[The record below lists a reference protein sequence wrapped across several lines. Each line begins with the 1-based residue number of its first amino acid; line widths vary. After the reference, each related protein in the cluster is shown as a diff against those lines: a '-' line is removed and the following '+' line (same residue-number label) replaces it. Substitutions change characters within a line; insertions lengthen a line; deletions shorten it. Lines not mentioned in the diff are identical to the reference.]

1 MAVFPSELVIGST
14 TLARDPSRLL
24 LCFVTQETDGG
35 PPRRRAPREAIERAL
50 DELHLALEDNPW
62 RRPPGTPRRLNHTQ
76 WALWARDVQGGA
88 IDDNR
93 LGQIRQ
99 VLAQM
104 CRWVGPVYGTKD
116 ADGHAL
122 RICPLPSVLL
132 IGLREGLRPNELA
145 RALRALGDLGLYE
158 VSARSEDLSVRYFE
172 LKDPLHQTAY
182 DLRDQ
187 VLQTLGTVVESVGFE
202 QMPFLSPFAYEPR
215 DEHYPLQWNMPLI
228 GAPQAWDL
236 TRGDPAIV
244 VAVIDSGCDL
254 GHPDLNVMPGF
265 NLVDPARNGSPVLN
279 VVGRPDPHGT
289 HVAGIAAATI
299 DNTPAAIG
307 VAGVAGRCRILPLAV
322 DGATDVQLAAGIR
335 RAARTEGVRVINI
348 SVSGWWF
355 DLFGGELERAIQD
368 ATRDGVLICASAGN
382 GDSRG
387 ILSPARHPLV
397 MACGGSDRR
406 DERWSVT
413 LPSGERRGS
422 NYGDE
427 LIGGEWAGVSVM
439 APAWDEFPDNGMPTT
454 DLTGPEGAVML
465 PSPRGDYWLVGGFS
479 ETSCAAPHLS
489 GVAALLFSLD
499 RGLGADAVRSII
511 ERTADKVGST
521 PYAVVDGFPN
531 GTRNEEMGYGRLNA
545 YHAVDFADVMIRDWH
560 GDEGLEPSAAPDGRF
575 WVAPDIVVR
584 PEDDG
589 MFLPDD
595 LDLSSTVVAG
605 RPNYVYVRVVN
616 KGPRPARAVSVDV
629 RIVVPGLAFSYPADW
644 SEENDTHIRPE
655 AVRADLGTM
664 AAGADDRAVFV
675 ISAEQADLLEAWSL
689 RDQHPCVLAQ
699 VTSDNDHAFRGTTD
713 RGDTLVARRNN
724 LAQRNLRVGGTA
736 SAGLTYGYAVDAG
749 DEDDDSPTL
758 TLRVDAGALAREG
771 RVELC
776 VEPLDPQD
784 KDDSPPVNGPAPGQ
798 APPCGGRV
806 RILDPVRVE
815 TDWCGCRA
823 VITLAPGTEIAPG
836 GTHQP
841 SILKASGA
849 DLVGTRCVRLTR
861 PEAVVVLARQ
871 PRTRVRVRLRCT
883 LPATATP
890 ARYAVHLSQR
900 GPNGLATGG
909 VSLILGAAG

>member
-24 LCFVTQETDGG
+24 LCFVTEEPDGG
-35 PPRRRAPREAIERAL
+35 PPRRRAPREAIEHAL
-50 DELHLALEDNPW
+50 DELHLAVEDNPW
-62 RRPPGTPRRLNHTQ
+62 RRPPATSRRLNHTQ
-76 WALWARDVQGGA
+76 SALWARDVQGGA
-88 IDDNR
+88 IDDGR
-93 LGQIRQ
+93 LGQVRQ
-99 VLAQM
+99 ALAQM
-104 CRWVGPVYGTKD
+104 CRWVGPVYGTKN
-116 ADGHAL
+116 ASGRTL
-122 RICPLPSVLL
+122 RICPIPSVLL
-132 IGLREGLRPNELA
+132 VGLRDGLAPREIT
-145 RALRALGDLGLYE
+145 RALRALAELGLRE
-158 VSARSEDLSVRYFE
+158 VPARSEDLSVRYFE
-172 LKDPLHQTAY
+172 LNDPLHQTAY
-182 DLRDQ
+182 DLRDR
-187 VLQTLGTVVESVGFE
+187 VLQALGAAVKSVGFE
-202 QMPFLSPFAYEPR
+202 QMPFLSPFAYEPL

-228 GAPQAWDL
+228 RAPQAWDI
-236 TRGDPAIV
+236 TRGDPEIV
-244 VAVIDSGCDL
+244 VAIIDSGCDL
-254 GHPDLNVMPGF
+254 GHPDLHVMPGF
-265 NLVDPARNGSPVLN
+265 NLVDPARNGAPVLDD
-279 VVGRPDPHGT
+279 VGRPDPHGT
-289 HVAGIAAATI
+289 HVAGIAAAI
-299 DNTPAAIG
+299 VDNTPAAIG

-348 SVSGWWF
+348 SLSGWWF

-382 GDSRG
+382 GDARG
-387 ILSPARHPLV
+387 IVSPARHPLV

-406 DERWSVT
+406 DERWSAL
-413 LPSGERRGS
+413 LPSGVRLGS

-427 LIGGEWAGVSVM
+427 LVGGVWSGVSVV
-439 APAWDEFPDNGMPTT
+439 APAWDEFPDTGMPTT

-479 ETSCAAPHLS
+479 MTSCAAPHVA
-489 GVAALLFSLD
+489 GAAALLFSLD
-499 RGLGADAVRSII
+499 RELGADAVRSII

-521 PYAVVDGFPN
+521 PYAVADGFPN
-531 GTRNEEMGYGRLNA
+531 GTHNEEMGYGRLNA

-560 GDEGLEPSAAPDGRF
+560 GDEGLEPSASPDGRF

-589 MFLPDD
+589 LFLPDD

-616 KGPRPARAVSVDV
+616 KGPQPARAVSVDV
-629 RIVVPGLAFSYPADW
+629 RIVVPGLAFRYPADW
-644 SEENDTHIRPE
+644 RTENDTHIRPE
-655 AVRADLGTM
+655 PVRADLGTM

-675 ISAEQADLLEAWSL
+675 ISAEQADLLQAWSL

-699 VTSDNDHAFRGTTD
+699 VTSENDHAFRGTSD

-724 LAQRNLRVGGTA
+724 LAQRNLRLGGMA
-736 SAGLTYGYAVDAG
+736 SEALTFGYAVDAG
-749 DEDDDSPTL
+749 NEDDDSPTL
-758 TLRVDAGALAREG
+758 ALRVDAGALARDG

-776 VEPLDPQD
+776 VDPPDLQGT
-784 KDDSPPVNGPAPGQ
+784 DDSRPVNSQAPGQ
-798 APPCGGRV
+798 PPPCGSRV

-823 VITLAPGTEIAPG
+823 VIALTPGTEIMPG
-836 GTHQP
+836 GPHEP

-883 LPATATP
+883 APATATSG
-890 ARYAVHLSQR
+890 RYAVHLSQR
-900 GPNGLATGG
+900 GSNGLATGG
-909 VSLILGAAG
+909 VSLILGPAD